1 MTILLCP
8 DCLRW
13 QDADRSCAACDGLMD
28 LFAADPAKEV
38 LSERIGDW
46 RDCLGEVDVVR
57 SIWPR
62 RGWLHVTSNGLLF
75 VPQSSSVVLPTN
87 AEPAAVGTPIGLLS
101 RARNWLFG
109 AAVRDQQAGVKP
121 LPSPREVAAMCSET
135 LAELLLSDPGVVFVS
150 RLQIVS
156 WRRRWHSWELLRPDA
171 RWWPERLIPRDRD
184 FQKRLLNWLET
195 TACPKPTTEL

>member
-13 QDADRSCAACDGLMD
+13 QDADRSCAACDGLLD
-28 LFAADPAKEV
+28 LFAADPAKDV

-46 RDCLGEVDVVR
+46 REYLGEVDVVR

-62 RGWLHVTSNGLLF
+62 RGWLQVTSNGLLF

-87 AEPAAVGTPIGLLS
+87 AELPAKGTSVGLLS

-109 AAVRDQQAGVKP
+109 TASQAGVDL

-135 LAELLLSDPGVVFVS
+135 LAELLLSDPGVVFMS
-150 RLQIVS
+150 RRQIVS

-171 RWWPERLIPRDRD
+171 RWWPERLIPHDRAV
-184 FQKRLLNWLET
+184 QKRFLNWLET
-195 TACPKPTTEL
+195 TACPISTTEH